1 MTEYKRCKRVHRVEY
16 LDEGY
21 APDGVAGEYHV
32 LTQYCSWFCNE
43 WTVIG
48 HIIKMPDGKMRRVW
62 MS

>member
-1 MTEYKRCKRVHRVEY
+1 MKRAIRVNQVQY

-32 LTQYCSWFCNE
+32 MSQICGWYASR
-43 WTVIG
+43 WTIMGHVI
-48 HIIKMPDGKMRRVW
+48 KTPEGKYRRVW